1 MGGPEMSGFA
11 AGDML
16 FIVLVGG
23 LIWGILFLVN
33 RGRKAKKNK
42 VDTSSSS

>member
-1 MGGPEMSGFA
+1 MSGIS

-23 LIWGILFLVN
+23 LIWGILLLVN
-33 RGRKAKKNK
+33 RGRREKKDK
-42 VDTSSSS
+42 DTSPSS